1 MSQGSVDLDSR
12 IGYAVKRLQQ
22 AVRVAAERELRPLG
36 LTMPQYAALSALI
49 DRPGLSNSELARRC
63 FVTRQSMNEVL
74 AGLHRAGLVIRVAH
88 PQDGRVQQTQL
99 TDVARAVCRRA
110 DDAVARVEQRLTM
123 QLNKTERDQLLSLL
137 GTCTANLEAAEPAE
151 TG

>member
-1 MSQGSVDLDSR
+1 MSQGSVNLDSR

-22 AVRVAAERELRPLG
+22 AVRVAAEGELRPLG
-36 LTMPQYAALSALI
+36 LTMPQYAALRALA

-74 AGLHRAGLVIRVAH
+74 AGLQRVGLVIRVAH
-88 PQDGRVQQTQL
+88 PHDGRMQQTQL
-99 TDVARAVCRRA
+99 TDIARAVYKVA
-110 DDAVARVEQRLTM
+110 DDAVAQVEQRMTF
-123 QLNKTERDQLLSLL
+123 QLNETERDQLLSLL
-137 GTCTANLEAAEPAE
+137 RTCTAGLEAAEAAE